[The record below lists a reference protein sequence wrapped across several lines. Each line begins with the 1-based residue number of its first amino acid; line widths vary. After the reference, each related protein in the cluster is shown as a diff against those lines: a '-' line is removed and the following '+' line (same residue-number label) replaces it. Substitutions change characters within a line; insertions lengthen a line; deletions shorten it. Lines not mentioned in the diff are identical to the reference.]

1 MFDIFFLT
9 APKELHQFRVSGQCC
24 SRGGEGGGGAEK
36 YDLTTALEGKGTKYS
51 DISTGLT

>member
-1 MFDIFFLT
+1 MLVGS
-9 APKELHQFRVSGQCC
+9 AVA
-24 SRGGEGGGGAEK
+24 GGGGGGGGAEK